1 MARQKTERMG
11 KEVKA
16 EVLRILREGVND
28 PTLQMRTQMNWPPNT
43 CEIATQLLVRA
54 GYVTPFG
61 FERATGYITLAG
73 MDYYRQE
80 TKRFTWLRANGF
92 PVFVAVL
99 TSVATLGAGIITV
112 WFSNRP
118 C

>member
-1 MARQKTERMG
+1 MAQQKTGRMD
-11 KEVKA
+11 KAVTA
-16 EVLRILREGVND
+16 EVLRILGEGVND
-28 PTLQMRTQMNWPPNT
+28 PTLQIRTQMNWPPNT
-43 CEIATQLLVRA
+43 CTIATQLLVRA

-61 FERATGYITLAG
+61 LERATGYITLAG
-73 MDYYRQE
+73 MDYFRQE
-80 TKRFTWLRANGF
+80 TKRFRWLRANAF

-99 TSVATLGAGIITV
+99 TAAATLGAGIITV